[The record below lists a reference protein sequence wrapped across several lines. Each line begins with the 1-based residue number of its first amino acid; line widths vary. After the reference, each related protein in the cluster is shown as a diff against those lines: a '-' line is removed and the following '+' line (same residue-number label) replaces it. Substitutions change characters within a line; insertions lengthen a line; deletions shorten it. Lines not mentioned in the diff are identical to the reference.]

1 MLSLRRRLSLEKAYW
16 LDRKRASIM
25 MARSATCSAARLTHY
40 DLAGRYSLNAMKA
53 EAMAAAK
60 AVEARPTLY
69 AGEPGL
75 SDA

>member
-1 MLSLRRRLSLEKAYW
+1 MEKAYW
-16 LDRKRASIM
+16 LGRKRAALS

-53 EAMAAAK
+53 GAMAAAEE
-60 AVEARPTLY
+60 VEARPSLY
-69 AGEPGL
+69 ADEPGS